1 MIEFDNLRDSF
12 FLTFIFIF
20 LLIFFIFPFIILIFE
35 FKFFLLPKGGV
46 FTGGDR
52 PNGFLDKTGAIT
64 AKGTYGV
71 QEGWVAHGFT
81 DNRMGCGMLGETR
94 TTDKQTDR

>member
-1 MIEFDNLRDSF
+1 MIYILY
-12 FLTFIFIF
+12 F
-20 LLIFFIFPFIILIFE
+20 LLLTSFSCFFHFE
-35 FKFFLLPKGGV
+35 DLG
-46 FTGGDR
+46 
-52 PNGFLDKTGAIT
+52 KTGAIT
-64 AKGTYGV
+64 AKRTYGV